1 MLRSHSNSHDAV
13 IRVHD
18 AAAHVI
24 DRVAA
29 PLCRERRGS
38 RQRFATA
45 SARPGIAVLLLLAS
59 SAIAQQPQRTFTFKQ
74 TPQGPLEITVD
85 YPADWKPIDARPAIV
100 FFFGGGWT
108 KGSVEE
114 FSRQAAYFATR
125 GMVAIRA
132 DYRIA
137 SKHHTEP
144 DAAVEDGRTAL
155 SWVRSHANELGLDPN
170 RIVAAGGSSGGHL
183 AACTAQ
189 CPVDVPAFE
198 DSTVSLRPN
207 ALILFNPALDYGG
220 LVQLP
225 APFSEVF
232 QAFPKLMQDTALQ
245 HRISPVLH
253 VEHGDPPTLL
263 LFGTD
268 DPLLGPARLY
278 ADKLKTAGVRVEI
291 FTADGVGHGF
301 FNNSP
306 WYERTL
312 YRADKFLASLGYIKG
327 PPTIS
332 KP

>member
-1 MLRSHSNSHDAV
+1 MIESHEHRGDFKDS
-13 IRVHD
+13 
-18 AAAHVI
+18 
-24 DRVAA
+24 VAA
-29 PLCRERRGS
+29 LLCRERRGS

-45 SARPGIAVLLLLAS
+45 SVQRGIAVLLLFAS
-59 SAIAQQPQRTFTFKQ
+59 SAIAQQPKRTFTFKQ
-74 TPQGPLEITVD
+74 TPQGPLEVTVD
-85 YPADWKPIDARPAIV
+85 YPADWKPTDARPAIV
-100 FFFGGGWT
+100 FFFGGAWT
-108 KGSVEE
+108 KGSIEQ

-155 SWVRSHANELGLDPN
+155 RWVHSHANELGIDPN
-170 RIVAAGGSSGGHL
+170 RIVAAGGSAGGHL

-189 CPVDVPAFE
+189 CPVDAPAFE

-207 ALILFNPALDYGG
+207 ALILFNPALDYGSLG
-220 LVQLP
+220 QLP
-225 APFSEVF
+225 VPFSEVF
-232 QAFPKLMQDTALQ
+232 RAFPKLMQDTALQ

-253 VEHGDPPTLL
+253 VERGDPPTLL

-278 ADKLKTAGVRVEI
+278 ADKLKTAGVRAEI

-312 YRADKFLASLGYIKG
+312 YRADEFLASLGYIKG
-327 PPTIS
+327 APTIS